1 MICVSIGSGNKD
13 DARQILK
20 KAGFIELRADLLNW
34 SLDEYRE
41 VISTGGKT
49 VFTCRP
55 GKFDEQERLNLFDMA
70 ASAGAQYL
78 DVEIESNESFLLN
91 IQKITR
97 KYSTKTII
105 SYHNYETTPAS
116 ENLESILSEC
126 YALGAD
132 VAKLACRVYSPA
144 DTARLLALYN
154 ISGRKVIIGMGKVGK
169 ITRIAAALLGAE
181 FTFAS
186 QGLGEATAEGQ
197 LSFEEMKDLIKKLQ

>member
-13 DARQILK
+13 EAKQILK

-34 SLDEYRE
+34 SLDDYRD
-41 VISTGGKT
+41 VISSGGKT

-55 GKFDEQERLNLFDMA
+55 GKLNENERLNLFELA
-70 ASAGAQYL
+70 ASAGANYL
-78 DVEIESNESFLLN
+78 DVEIESDESFLLN
-91 IQKITR
+91 IQKITQ
-97 KYSTKTII
+97 KYSTKTIV
-105 SYHNYETTPAS
+105 SYHNYETTPTS

-126 YALGAD
+126 YELGAD

-144 DTARLLALYN
+144 DAARLLALYN
-154 ISGRKVIIGMGKVGK
+154 ISGRKVIIGMGKVGR

-186 QGLGEATAEGQ
+186 QGAGEATAEGQ
-197 LSFEEMKDLIKKLQ
+197 LSFDEMKDLIKKLQ